1 MGGSLSL
8 AVPVRHSRFHLCVPT
23 GPWAT
28 SRTWAGSAEEAL
40 KTDRSGYPTAS
51 ASQSGSTYR
60 FPVLL
65 SVHLYSEADTVRP
78 WPDPP
83 HLHQT
88 IAASAL
94 MHICH
99 AKWICRADGHD
110 SMAGASTNVCVCC
123 AAIYIGAK
131 HSGTN
136 IWKGYSV
143 FFQHASQLPTCLFC
157 SSQPKTNRWQLWVQ
171 C

>member
-8 AVPVRHSRFHLCVPT
+8 AVPVGHSRFHLCVPT
-23 GPWAT
+23 GPRPRAEHGQVLLKKPWRQT
-28 SRTWAGSAEEAL
+28 GAGIHPPPPRSQEARIDSL
-40 KTDRSGYPTAS
+40 FS
-51 ASQSGSTYR
+51 SQSTCTWSWHCPPLTG
-60 FPVLL
+60 
-65 SVHLYSEADTVRP
+65 
-78 WPDPP
+78 PP